1 MRSVTRILGLAAIIA
16 ASTSCGD
23 VVRQGRAPVMLV
35 IDTLQA
41 AQGNR
46 QTTLVANLLSDVIT
60 NITTPA
66 PCTTDNPCPTVFND
80 VGSAQLRLVLK
91 DPGPPGSLTQ
101 PTSNNDVT
109 ISRIHIK
116 YVRSDGRNVQG
127 VDVPF
132 EWDSASTATITG
144 GAAAT
149 VGFELVRHVA
159 KEESPLIQLRSN
171 PSTINTI
178 TEITFYGRDQVGNEI
193 SVTGRMQ
200 INFGNFGDF

>member
-1 MRSVTRILGLAAIIA
+1 MRRTTHILGLVTVLA
-16 ASTSCGD
+16 ASISCGD

-46 QTTLVANLLSDVIT
+46 TTTLVSNLLSDVIT

-66 PCTTDNPCPTVFND
+66 PCSTTSPCPTVFND

-91 DPGPPGSLTQ
+91 DPGPPGSPAN
-101 PTSNNDVT
+101 PTTNNDVT
-109 ISRIHIK
+109 ITRIHIK
-116 YVRSDGRNVQG
+116 YVRSDGRNVPG

-132 EWDSASTATITG
+132 EWDSASTVTVAAGATATI
-144 GAAAT
+144 
-149 VGFELVRHVA
+149 GFELVRHVA

-171 PSTINTI
+171 PGVI
-178 TEITFYGRDQVGNEI
+178 TTLTEVTFYGRDQVGNEI
-193 SVTGRMQ
+193 SVTGRIQ
-200 INFGNFGDF
+200 VDFGNFGDV